1 MIHSEISSINVDNS
15 MLLHIS
21 IVYNKTQMQAMLP
34 KKSPYPHSS
43 MEICKTQHHIAEPYI
58 NPHLVS
64 MFYHFQQKRLSTFVI
79 YNFKMTHT
87 QQNKLGIRKAPYQNY
102 SRWTMLCYRL
112 AVKAPIP
119 KQIPHCQHT
128 L

>member
-43 MEICKTQHHIAEPYI
+43 MEICKTQHHIAEPCI
-58 NPHLVS
+58 QPHLGVDVLS
-64 MFYHFQQKRLSTFVI
+64 FSTKQTFHIRYLQFQ
-79 YNFKMTHT
+79 ND
-87 QQNKLGIRKAPYQNY
+87 PYA
-102 SRWTMLCYRL
+102 T
-112 AVKAPIP
+112 K
-119 KQIPHCQHT
+119 
-128 L
+128 